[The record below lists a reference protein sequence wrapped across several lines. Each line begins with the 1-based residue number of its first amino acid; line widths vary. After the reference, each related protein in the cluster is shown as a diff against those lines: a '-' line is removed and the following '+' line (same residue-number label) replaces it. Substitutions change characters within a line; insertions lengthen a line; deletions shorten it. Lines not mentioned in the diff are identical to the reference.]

1 MRVVLDTTVLVA
13 GLRSRNGA
21 SFALLRLLREGRW
34 TLVLSN
40 TALAEYEEVLKRE
53 HALWGLSLEEVDRL
67 LDAICLLAERRQVYS
82 QWIPVLPDPGDEPFA
97 HLAWDA
103 DVDCIVTHNRR
114 HFEPMSRIGIEVL
127 APSELL
133 RLVRS

>member
-53 HALWGLSLEEVDRL
+53 HAPS
-67 LDAICLLAERRQVYS
+67 
-82 QWIPVLPDPGDEPFA
+82 WIE
-97 HLAWDA
+97 
-103 DVDCIVTHNRR
+103 
-114 HFEPMSRIGIEVL
+114 S
-127 APSELL
+127 
-133 RLVRS
+133 